1 MIHFCDSKLYLL
13 DKKEKIKNIFYVNQ
27 VFKKIFKVNV
37 FIYVRL
43 FVYYNFLN
51 FTKMYIN
58 RINRN

>member
-13 DKKEKIKNIFYVNQ
+13 DKKEKIKNIFFVNQ
-27 VFKKIFKVNV
+27 VFKKNFKVNV

-43 FVYYNFLN
+43 FIYYNFPN